1 MAKIYWTREVKNIM
15 DNLIR
20 NELEVLLDPEMTTDQ
35 AGDKIFDIREHKKF
49 ADDVISVMESLDRQE
64 EEEWAE
70 RDRKE
75 AEKSEKNEN
84 AGS

>member
-64 EEEWAE
+64 EEERAE